1 MQRRRSTSV
10 GTRTP
15 LEPFVA
21 GYPQLRKVMGPL
33 HGVDYR
39 RLSIDSRTMQ
49 SGECFVALKG
59 ERFDAHD
66 FLPQVV
72 EKRPAAVIVNENGF
86 QSHYGLL
93 KAHSVPAVVVQD
105 TLHFLQE
112 LARWH
117 RSRFAVPVIGI
128 TGSSGKTTTR
138 EMIAAILESRYR
150 VVRSAKNQNNQIG
163 VPLSLLKMDETTEVA
178 VLELGTNRPG
188 EIQRLTELVQP
199 TIGVITQIG
208 KGHIGFFGSQEA
220 IYREKTALFRG
231 MASGSTI
238 VLNMEDAFLKR
249 YTRPDVH
256 ILRAGL
262 HGGWDVWGEW
272 LAVDALGCVRWRLN
286 GRVAIQMGIPG
297 RHQFLNAILASAVG
311 LHLGLTEEAICQALE
326 AFRPAQQ
333 RMEYFQRDGVLF
345 INDAYNANP
354 ESMRAALQYLCEVPR
369 GGKRIAV
376 LGDMLE
382 LGEFEV
388 YEHRTLGDV
397 IAGLPIEVILLYGPR
412 MRHLEQ
418 RLRELSPSERV
429 VRWFAAHDELAA
441 FLKTCL
447 SAGDVVLV
455 KGSRGMQME
464 LVLEN
469 LTAE

>member
-1 MQRRRSTSV
+1 
-10 GTRTP
+10 
-15 LEPFVA
+15 
-21 GYPQLRKVMGPL
+21 
-33 HGVDYR
+33 
-39 RLSIDSRTMQ
+39 
-49 SGECFVALKG
+49 
-59 ERFDAHD
+59 
-66 FLPQVV
+66 
-72 EKRPAAVIVNENGF
+72 
-86 QSHYGLL
+86 
-93 KAHSVPAVVVQD
+93 
-105 TLHFLQE
+105 
-112 LARWH
+112 
-117 RSRFAVPVIGI
+117 
-128 TGSSGKTTTR
+128 
-138 EMIAAILESRYR
+138 
-150 VVRSAKNQNNQIG
+150 
-163 VPLSLLKMDETTEVA
+163 
-178 VLELGTNRPG
+178 
-188 EIQRLTELVQP
+188 
-199 TIGVITQIG
+199 
-208 KGHIGFFGSQEA
+208 
-220 IYREKTALFRG
+220 
-231 MASGSTI
+231 
-238 VLNMEDAFLKR
+238 
-249 YTRPDVH
+249 
-256 ILRAGL
+256 
-262 HGGWDVWGEW
+262 
-272 LAVDALGCVRWRLN
+272 
-286 GRVAIQMGIPG
+286 MGIPG

-441 FLKTCL
+441 FLKTRL

-464 LVLEN
+464 WVLEN